1 MSKEMRFI
9 ATCKLGLESVA
20 ADELR
25 ALSIGI
31 ESVQDA
37 RIIFRGGFEEM
48 ARACLWLRSAE
59 RVLMIVG
66 EFHAETF
73 EELYEGVKSISWQD
87 HIGRNDFIHVNGKSA
102 KSKLFAVSDC
112 QSITKKAIVDKLFS
126 AYRVKTLP
134 ENGDEIIIEV
144 GLLRDEVTLALDC
157 CGAGLSRRGY
167 RTWNVAAP
175 IAETLGAAIV
185 QLARYKGGVALC
197 DPMCG
202 SGTMPIEAA
211 MIAKNIAPG
220 MGRSFA
226 AEKWGFLTGDPFG
239 AERERARDSVLP
251 GDPDIWGSDIDP
263 HAIDVCKKHA
273 KKAGVNIRWAVRSV
287 ADLTPPAEG
296 GIIVCNPPYGER
308 LMEKRDAE
316 KLYKVMRGVFDS
328 LPHWDKNIITSHR
341 DFERIYGK
349 KADRR
354 RKLSNG
360 GMVCTLYRYFAEE
373 GFIGSDQSMPT
384 ISRSL
389 RF

>member
-1 MSKEMRFI
+1 MRFL
-9 ATCKLGLESVA
+9 ATCKMGLESVA

-25 ALSIGI
+25 ALDISV
-31 ESVQDA
+31 ESVSDA
-37 RIIFRGGFEEM
+37 RIIFTGSYLDM
-48 ARACLWLRSAE
+48 AKACIWLRTAE

-66 EFHAETF
+66 EFHAESF
-73 EELYEGVKSISWQD
+73 EELYSGVRTVRWQD
-87 HIGRNDFIHVNGKSA
+87 YIRRNSFIHVNGKSA

-112 QSITKKAIVDKLFS
+112 QSITKKAIVDTLFE
-126 AYRVKTLP
+126 AYRVKSLP
-134 ENGDEIIIEV
+134 EDGEEVIIEV

-185 QLARYKGGVALC
+185 KLARYSRDIPLF

-211 MIAKNIAPG
+211 MIARNMAVG
-220 MGRSFA
+220 MNRPFA
-226 AEKWGFLTGDPFG
+226 AESWAFVDGKPFG
-239 AERERARDSVLP
+239 IAREEARDLVIDI
-251 GDPDIWGSDIDP
+251 DPEITGSDIDP
-263 HAIDVCKKHA
+263 HAIDICKRHA
-273 KKAGVNIRWAVRSV
+273 KKAGVNVHWLVRPV
-287 ADLTPPAEG
+287 EEFDPRFEG

-308 LMEKRDAE
+308 LMEKREAE
-316 KLYKVMRGVFDS
+316 KLYRTMRGVFDP
-328 LPHWDKNIITSHR
+328 LTHWDKNFITSHR

-360 GMVCTLYRYFAEE
+360 GMTCTLYRYFAEE
-373 GFIGSDQSMPT
+373 GFKKGFDQ
-384 ISRSL
+384 I
-389 RF
+389 